1 MKRILHLA
9 QGIALAGLL
18 AAAAPAAY
26 AASGNWNVNAA
37 GNWSGTANWTPA
49 AVPGTAAGDVVGLT
63 FNITAARTVT
73 IDTTS
78 RTVGTLNIGDPTTGF
93 FVYTLAASG
102 GATLTFNNSGS
113 PANLMQAATTAADV
127 ISAPLVLA
135 DDLSVNNTSSGGL
148 TLSGVISGV
157 GRSITKNGGGLFVL
171 GNGANTYTGKTILY
185 AGTTRIT
192 GTTSLGPVPAAYTAD
207 QLTLDGG
214 LLMNNNSDVILAA
227 NQGLTLGGSG
237 GRFQAGWSRPLTVN
251 SIITGPGGLTLASDA
266 TPGLIS
272 LNAAN
277 TYTGPTVVGNN
288 AANSWA
294 WLLVNGSLDAASTV
308 AVNPNGLL
316 GGTGAINGPVTVTTN
331 GSVGPGGVGVAGTL
345 TVNNSLNLT
354 NGALHVDLAS
364 VTTEGAGV
372 NDLLQVNGNL
382 TLGGL
387 ITVNPSLLNGSL
399 ANGTYR
405 LINYTGTLDATDATL
420 VCANAQFGATFDLA
434 TPGQI
439 NMTIANGT
447 PLSLA
452 WTGATDPVWDTL
464 TTNWAAAG
472 NPTKFTQGDA
482 VTFDDTGSYIAPAG
496 LFQVYQIGPLSAV
509 DTLLPASVS
518 VTTSN
523 NFVLTS
529 VGTAGRLGG
538 GMSLY
543 KGGTGTLTMAHGND
557 SLPNIYTGPTVIT
570 NGVLKVN
577 NARAL
582 GPVTGGGVFATDG
595 GTFDLN
601 AQNMGR
607 KAVTLAGAGFNGQ
620 GAVINS
626 AGGQNNALMRVTMTG
641 DATVGGT
648 GRFDIRGTPADTF
661 LSTGGQPYK
670 LTKVGPAQ
678 FSLVNITVDSALGD
692 VDVLGGIFGFEA
704 GNTSFGDPAKT
715 LTIAPNAAL
724 QLWGVSSPV
733 NKVMVFN
740 GGAAPSVING
750 SGANTIAGPI
760 TLNADSIFNVGGAS
774 LTLNGAVGGAG
785 GLIKIGGSPLILN
798 TANTYLGNTTVSAG
812 TLTLGTLAWL
822 GSSPTISVAAGA
834 TLDATAVS
842 GGLYLASGQ
851 TLAGS
856 GTVRG
861 VVSAYNSTLSP
872 GASPGTLTFNDWLIL
887 NNATAIF
894 EVGANPITVAAS
906 DRIVTSNLLA
916 SGITTLK
923 IVPLAT
929 LDTTT
934 PYTLI
939 TNLGVALPSGSE
951 ANFAVTSD
959 SRYSFSVVPTDA
971 TLGQAVQVQV
981 SGTAT
986 ASLVWQGNDATN
998 PTWWD
1003 TKTTPNWL
1011 NGAASDTFFAGD
1023 AVVFDDSAVGT
1034 IAALVGTVQP
1044 SLISLSNTTK
1054 SITINGT
1061 GSLNTSSL
1069 TDDGA
1074 TDTTIANYANN
1085 VFLNGI
1091 TNNSGTLMVANVG
1104 ANNFG
1109 TGLRVAGGSLTIAN
1123 AGNNAVGPMTVT
1135 GGDLTIANAGLNTLG
1150 PIALTAGSMRFTQ
1163 PLDTTVASVIT
1174 GAGTLVKQ
1182 GGYLLALNGAS
1193 PAYNGPISV
1202 QDGILRAGVVGAL
1215 GSIAAGTTITPGA
1228 TLDVNAINL
1237 TNELVTVSG
1246 AGFGGFGAIVN
1257 NSATAQQNALHNV
1270 TLAGDTTFGGVGRWD
1285 IRNNG
1290 SGNGVLLTGGNAYNI
1305 TKVGA
1310 NYVTLVSVG
1319 VDAALGDIDVQQGGF
1334 GYEVVTS
1341 SLGDPTKTL
1350 NVASNAYFLIYASA
1364 NPLNKKIRLQG
1375 GSLLYSQNAAN
1386 TIWGPIELPNA
1397 MATIQTDVNLTLT
1410 NQISGPGSIMK
1421 AVGNTLF
1428 LSASNSLTGSFIAT
1442 NGVLSISHPEALGG
1456 SGIVYIRRNVTIGGA
1471 GTKLGLTGGITTPA
1485 TMTAHFTTA
1494 PAGGGDYR
1502 CSMGSDAGGTNTW
1515 GGPIQLN
1522 GGTIVGFYAGTT
1534 NPLVINGPTY
1544 GTNGFTGTAF
1554 LRGGGPVTVN
1564 GQMTMPTGKFSI
1576 TDNSVVTVNSTDNV
1590 WVSAQSAYGRLV
1602 VGANNALCPTGGM
1615 ILGQPGSPAFLD
1627 LNGFTQAIGSLA
1639 TAGTA
1644 SSQTIGSS
1652 SLTADSTLI
1661 FDGTTNLSTYAGTI
1675 MDSVAGGTMK
1685 VGLTVKSGALYLNAA
1700 TSYTGPTSVEGGVLG
1715 GTGSLLSP
1723 VTVLAGGTL
1732 APGTSIGTLTVA
1744 NTVNLGGTNLMEVDK
1759 TGGFITSDQLAGV
1772 TTLTYGGTL
1781 QLALSGDPLAPGD
1794 AILLYSA
1801 AAYAGTFAAIEPA
1814 TPGAGLVW
1822 DTSELATTGTLKV
1835 ASPAAPALTG
1845 ATLLPDGNFALTLN
1859 GTLGQPYSV
1868 RVTTDLTLGIW
1879 TVLTNGT
1886 IPVVPFVFED
1896 LTATNYPQ
1904 RFYRTSTP

>member
-9 QGIALAGLL
+9 QGIALTGLL

-26 AASGNWNVNAA
+26 AASGNWNVNTA
-37 GNWSGTANWTPA
+37 GNWSAAANWLPA

-113 PANLMQAATTAADV
+113 PANLVQAVTTVNDV
-127 ISAPLVLA
+127 ISAPLVLT
-135 DDLSVNNTSSGGL
+135 DDLIVNNSSAGGL
-148 TLSGVISGV
+148 TLSGVISGA
-157 GRSITKNGGGLFVL
+157 GKGISKYGNGLFVL

-185 AGTTRIT
+185 AGITRIA

-227 NQGLTLGGSG
+227 NQGLTLGWSG
-237 GRFQAGWSRPLTVN
+237 GSFQAGWSRPLTIN

-272 LNAAN
+272 MNAAN

-288 AANSWA
+288 AANSWS

-308 AVNPNGLL
+308 TVNANGLL
-316 GGTGAINGPVTVTTN
+316 GGTGAINGPVTVNTN

-345 TVNNSLNLT
+345 TVNNSASISAALLN
-354 NGALHVDLAS
+354 VDLAN

-382 TLGGL
+382 TLRGT
-387 ITVNPSLLNGSL
+387 ITVNPSLLNGTL

-420 VCANAQFGATFDLA
+420 VCSNPQFGATFDLA

-452 WTGATDPVWDTL
+452 WTGANDNLWDTL
-464 TTNWAAAG
+464 STNWAAAG
-472 NPTKFTQGDA
+472 TPTKFTQGDA
-482 VTFDDTGSYIAPAG
+482 VTFDDTGSYLNPAG
-496 LFQVYQIGPLSAV
+496 LFQVFQVGPLSAA

-523 NFVLTS
+523 NLVLTS

-543 KGGTGTLTMAHGND
+543 KGGTGTLTMGHGND
-557 SLPNIYTGPTVIT
+557 NLPNIYTGPTVIT
-570 NGVLKVN
+570 NGILKVN
-577 NARAL
+577 TPRVL
-582 GPVTGGGVFATDG
+582 GTASAGTVFATNG
-595 GTFDLN
+595 GTLDLN
-601 AQNMGR
+601 AQNMGQ
-607 KAVTLAGAGFNGQ
+607 KQVAMQGAGFNGQ

-648 GRFDIRGTPADTF
+648 GRFDIRGTPTDTF

-760 TLNADSIFNVGGAS
+760 TLNADSIFNVGGTS

-785 GLIKIGGSPLILN
+785 GLTKIGGAVLTLN
-798 TANTYLGNTTVSAG
+798 AANSYLGNTTISAG
-812 TLTLGTLAWL
+812 TLTLGSLAWL
-822 GSSPTISVAAGA
+822 GLSPLISVAAGA

-842 GGLYLASGQ
+842 GGFYLASGQ

-861 VVSAYNSTLSP
+861 VVNAGNSTLSP
-872 GASPGTLTFNDWLIL
+872 GASPGTLTFNDWLLL

-894 EVGANPITVAAS
+894 ELGANPLTVAAS

-939 TNLGVALPSGSE
+939 TNLGTALPSGSE

-981 SGTAT
+981 SGTPS

-1011 NGAASDTFFAGD
+1011 NAAASDTFYTGD

-1034 IAALVGTVQP
+1034 TAALIGTVQP

-1061 GSLNTSSL
+1061 GSLMAGSL
-1069 TDDGA
+1069 TGESA
-1074 TDTTIANYANN
+1074 TDTTIANSANN
-1085 VFLNGI
+1085 AFSFGL

-1109 TGLRVAGGSLTIAN
+1109 TGLRVAGGSLMIAN

-1150 PIALTAGSMRFTQ
+1150 PIALTAGSLQFTQ
-1163 PLDTTVASVIT
+1163 PLDTTVSSVIT
-1174 GAGTLVKQ
+1174 GSGTLVKQ

-1202 QDGILRAGVVGAL
+1202 EAGILRAGVVGAL
-1215 GSIAAGTTITPGA
+1215 GSIAAGTTIAPGA

-1246 AGFGGFGAIVN
+1246 TGVGGLGALVN
-1257 NSATAQQNALHNV
+1257 NSATAQLNAFHNV

-1290 SGNGVLLTGGNAYNI
+1290 SGNGALLTGGNAYNI

-1319 VDAALGDIDVQQGGF
+1319 VDALLGDIDVQQGGF
-1334 GYEVVTS
+1334 GYEVATTG
-1341 SLGDPTKTL
+1341 LGDPTKTL
-1350 NVASNAYFLIYASA
+1350 NVASNAYFLIYASTV
-1364 NPLNKKIRLQG
+1364 PLNKQIRLQG
-1375 GSLLYSQNAAN
+1375 GALVQSQNAAN
-1386 TIWGPIELPNA
+1386 TVWGPIELPGG

-1410 NQISGPGSIMK
+1410 NQISGPGSLLKI
-1421 AVGNTLF
+1421 VGNTLF

-1442 NGVLSISHPEALGG
+1442 NGTLSISHPEALGG
-1456 SGIVYIRRNVTIGGA
+1456 SGIVYIRRNVTTGGN

-1502 CSMGSDAGGTNTW
+1502 CSMGSDAGGANTW

-1522 GGTIVGFYAGTT
+1522 GGTIVNFAALAAA
-1534 NPLVINGPTY
+1534 PLIINGTTY
-1544 GTNGFTGTAF
+1544 GTNGYSGQAF
-1554 LRGGGPVTVN
+1554 YRGGGPVTIN
-1564 GQMTMPTGKFSI
+1564 GQVILPTGRFAL
-1576 TDNSVVTVNSTDNV
+1576 TDNSVVTVNSVGNV
-1590 WVSAQSAYGRLV
+1590 WVTTQSAYGRLV
-1602 VGANNALCPTGGM
+1602 VGANNALCPTANL
-1615 ILGQPGSPAFLD
+1615 ILGQPNSAAFLD
-1627 LNGFTQAIGSLA
+1627 LNGWTQEITGLA

-1661 FDGTTNLSTYAGTI
+1661 FNGTTNVSTYAGNI
-1675 MDSVAGGTMK
+1675 VDSVAGGIMK
-1685 VGLTVKSGALYLNAA
+1685 VGLTIASGTLYLNAA
-1700 TSYTGPTSVEGGVLG
+1700 TTHTGPTSVEGGVLG
-1715 GTGSLLSP
+1715 GTGSLNSP

-1744 NTVNLGGTNLMEVDK
+1744 NTVTLGGTNLMEVAK

-1794 AILLYSA
+1794 ALPLYSA
-1801 AAYAGTFAAIEPA
+1801 AAYAGTFAVIEPA

-1822 DTSELATTGTLKV
+1822 DTSELATTGMLKV
-1835 ASPAAPALTG
+1835 ASPAAPPLTG

-1868 RVTTDLTLGIW
+1868 RATTDLTLGIW